1 MAETTLIPTK
11 TQDHAHSDC
20 IVSHRCMQLAPFPF
34 CSSQGTPLL
43 ISCLH
48 ISPRKGKVS
57 TLCAPSLLAALPLL
71 PLPGLPPSFPSC
83 LLSLPS
89 SSLPPPEIRVQR
101 PLAVE
106 NEKGALAPLSVAKRI
121 IQSSEEWLGTISS
134 STVYLDGRAG
144 VVSIPPL
151 LHTLHPIPLIPS
163 LRHRTHALPSTPVR
177 PHHPPTG
184 RMCQSCSSDNSE
196 DETT

>member
-1 MAETTLIPTK
+1 MAETTFIPMK

-20 IVSHRCMQLAPFPF
+20 IVSHRCMQLAPFPLY
-34 CSSQGTPLL
+34 SSQGTRLL

-57 TLCAPSLLAALPLL
+57 TLCALSLLAALPLL
-71 PLPGLPPSFPSC
+71 PLPGLFFLPSC

-121 IQSSEEWLGTISS
+121 IQSSEEWLATISS

-151 LHTLHPIPLIPS
+151 LHTLLPIPLIPS
-163 LRHRTHALPSTPVR
+163 LPPSSHARPPFHSSPSPSSTHR
-177 PHHPPTG
+177 PHVPELFV
-184 RMCQSCSSDNSE
+184 RQQ
-196 DETT
+196 